1 MRRQGLSLRQLQ
13 YGFTTSVS
21 CTPMA
26 TVLSQRRALS
36 VPQVTE
42 LSLDTETLQGS
53 RLLRAQVRGCKTS
66 LKQKLEVWGVLEV
79 HCVAR

>member
-13 YGFTTSVS
+13 YRFTMSVW

-36 VPQVTE
+36 VPRVTE
-42 LSLDTETLQGS
+42 LSLETETLQAS
-53 RLLRAQVRGCKTS
+53 RLLHAQVQGCKTS